1 LAGLSN
7 SIKSARLSAT
17 PKGNSHNCLSIDRF
31 RRCLSPNELD
41 KAKLVEDIAE
51 DFAFSIRAASIIAS
65 EEAAIHFVVGAHD
78 SLRRFPCTE

>member
-1 LAGLSN
+1 M
-7 SIKSARLSAT
+7 
-17 PKGNSHNCLSIDRF
+17 
-31 RRCLSPNELD
+31 RCLSPNELD